1 LKNLAWQ
8 LAILRWRSAVFH
20 NLAIMLDQ
28 QTQYET
34 LLCDYSNPLEA
45 ISLLRGYRPYFE
57 LIPSMRRPKDS
68 VLTVPLP
75 VVKFAHRRDHHNHV
89 KLPCDIAMLMC
100 DPDWRI
106 KTDVEIITFIHR
118 PGEDFSDLLNRWRE
132 VEVIQGEDF
141 YWLLPWKH
149 RQVISEKGNLQY
161 PLFVTLTYTPERIKK
176 GLDGAGLPYVSVEI
190 PEQETNPPEP
200 TETVSADL
208 D

>member
-1 LKNLAWQ
+1 
-8 LAILRWRSAVFH
+8 
-20 NLAIMLDQ
+20 MLDQ

-45 ISLLRGYRPYFE
+45 VNLLRGYRPYFE

-68 VLTVPLP
+68 VLSVPLP
-75 VVKFAHRRDHHNHV
+75 VVKFAQRRDHHNHV
-89 KLPCDIAMLMC
+89 KLPCDVAMLMC

-106 KTDVEIITFIHR
+106 KTEVEIITMIHR
-118 PGEDFSDLLNRWRE
+118 PGEDFSDLLNRWRD

-161 PLFVTLTYTPERIKK
+161 PLFVTLSYTPERIKK
-176 GLDGAGLPYVSVEI
+176 GLEGAGFPYVTVEL
-190 PEQETNPPEP
+190 PEQEASPPEP
-200 TETVSADL
+200 TETVSADRG